1 MPSAEQVYAP
11 KPESVRSARWYCVD
25 YLRQVLMGTDDAVES
40 ILDDAR
46 LVVSELVTNA
56 VQADPTEVRLQI
68 GATAGLVRIVVSDTG
83 SGTPIAGQPQPTTEH
98 GRGLWIV
105 EQTALRWGTTKLPAG
120 KQVWAE
126 IALADDVLSLDDHDN

>member
-25 YLRQVLMGTDDAVES
+25 YLRQVLVGTDDAVES

-56 VQADPTEVRLQI
+56 VQTDPTEVRLRVA
-68 GATAGLVRIVVSDTG
+68 ATEGLVRIVVSDTG
-83 SGTPIAGQPQPTTEH
+83 TGTPSSEHPHPTTEH

-105 EQTALRWGTTKLPAG
+105 EQTALRWGTTTLPGG
-120 KQVWAE
+120 KEVWAE
-126 IALADDVLSLDDHDN
+126 IAFAGDVLSLDDHDD

>member
-1 MPSAEQVYAP
+1 MYAP
-11 KPESVRSARWYCVD
+11 KPESVRSARWYCID
-25 YLRQVLMGTDDAVES
+25 YLRHVLVGADEAIES

-56 VQADPTEVRLQI
+56 VQADSGEVGLQI
-68 GATAGLVRIVVSDTG
+68 SASGRYVRIVVSDTG
-83 SGTPIAGQPQPTTEH
+83 SGEPVAGRPQATTEH

-105 EQTALRWGTTKLPAG
+105 GQTAQRWGITSVPGG

-126 IALADDVLSLDDHDN
+126 IPLGADIVSLDDQQGY